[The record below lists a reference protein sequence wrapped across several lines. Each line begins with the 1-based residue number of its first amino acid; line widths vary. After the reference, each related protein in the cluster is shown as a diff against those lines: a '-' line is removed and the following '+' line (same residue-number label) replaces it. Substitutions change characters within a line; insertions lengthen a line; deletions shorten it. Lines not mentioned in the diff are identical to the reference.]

1 MVTFRIWG
9 TTLKIPRFH
18 NLPLMSDKSEIK
30 PMRNFWKILSVALF
44 FAFAV
49 LFLVTVSMYWWP
61 GIPSSPQPLEGRIY
75 PLNNHAHYTYM
86 NRAEYD
92 LRERM
97 YLAIKV
103 LIVTLALVQWI
114 IDPFEYKKTR
124 LSDTHPSP

>member
-1 MVTFRIWG
+1 
-9 TTLKIPRFH
+9 
-18 NLPLMSDKSEIK
+18 
-30 PMRNFWKILSVALF
+30 
-44 FAFAV
+44 
-49 LFLVTVSMYWWP
+49 
-61 GIPSSPQPLEGRIY
+61 
-75 PLNNHAHYTYM
+75 M

-114 IDPFEYKKTR
+114 IDPFEYKKKR